1 MGRRI
6 RVWQPNIVYAAT
18 IRCSDRKF
26 LLKPDHDPRH
36 PLLAADCPHNALDV
50 RNHYLPVPS
59 VINIVGAAIARAQQ
73 LHPIRIH
80 WVEVNINHLTIGYSV
95 EADQLSHVSD
105 FFRTADSII
114 ARQVNVKW
122 EHEGH
127 VWSSPFRASACVDDQ
142 AAEQQLI
149 YCITNPVKD
158 CLVSTVRES
167 PFFTSFRALAHGKPL
182 RFWRIDWNRFHLA
195 GSHRKRGHR
204 PKDYLVWLEIHL
216 DPLPHQVAWP
226 EHRRQAW
233 IRAAVR
239 DVEQE
244 TADYLRSHGRT
255 PMGVPAQ
262 YRVNPRDRPADP
274 RSSGPQPL
282 CHASSREARLEY
294 ARQWREIEREHRAAS
309 IDYRLGYWERE
320 FPEGTFRPPLT
331 RPFGS
336 ELRL

>member
-6 RVWQPNIVYAAT
+6 RVWQPNTVYTAT

-26 LLKPDHDPRH
+26 LLKPDHHPRT
-36 PLLAADCPHNALDV
+36 PLLAADCPPNAFDI
-50 RNHYLPVPS
+50 RNDHIPKPS
-59 VINIVGAAIARAQQ
+59 VINIIGAAVARAQQ

-80 WVEVNINHLTIGYSV
+80 WVEVNINHMTVGYSV
-95 EADQLSHVSD
+95 DANQLANISD

-114 ARQVNVKW
+114 ARMINVKW

-127 VWSSPFRASACVDDQ
+127 VWSSPFRASACVDEK

-149 YCITNPVKD
+149 YCLTNPVKD

-167 PFFTSFRALAHGKPL
+167 PFFTSYRALAHGKQL

-195 GSHRKRGHR
+195 GSFRKMGHR
-204 PKDYLVWLEIHL
+204 PKDYLEWLEIQL
-216 DPLPHQVAWP
+216 DPLPHQATWP

-239 DVEQE
+239 DVEHE
-244 TADYLRSHGRT
+244 TADSLRFAGRK
-255 PMGVPAQ
+255 PMGATAQ
-262 YRVNPRDRPADP
+262 YRVEPRDRPITP
-274 RSSGPQPL
+274 NSSGPQPL

-294 ARQWREIEREHRAAS
+294 ARQWRAIKRAHRAAS
-309 IDYRLGYWERE
+309 IDYRMGHWGRE

-331 RPFGS
+331 KPFGS